1 MEKNNPISNDN
12 EYIIIPNPIYDVVF
26 RYLMSDHESAL
37 IVLSTLIN
45 EKITKLQLEPL
56 TFPEK
61 KEKLSGVELHD
72 PKTQDDIYLFHLDF
86 SATIELADGSEEII
100 MIELQKASEPED
112 IFRFKRYI
120 SKNFQKKREI
130 EITDLETQA
139 IRKVN
144 RPVRLIPI
152 FILNFRIENEVNDLL
167 IKTNRIKT
175 GLFKNETLKKHNE
188 FIDNLSYDLLVV
200 QLPNLHN
207 INEEDYIHD
216 EYKKRLFALL
226 KLFDQKERVRGNEHR
241 LRLIRKFFPGFLDRV
256 IARLQA
262 ASIDNPDLEEQMLI
276 EDEYL
281 KALIDRDNK
290 IAFFQEKFE
299 ATQKQLGSVKEELE
313 STKEQLDQELKL
325 KEEKDKI
332 LNEKDKILNEKD
344 QLIRNFAK
352 LLKDS
357 GTSIEN
363 IELQTG
369 LSREEIDQL

>member
-1 MEKNNPISNDN
+1 MEKNSPISNDN

-207 INEEDYIHD
+207 INEADYIHD

-281 KALIDRDNK
+281 KALIERDNK

-299 ATQKQLGSVKEELE
+299 M
-313 STKEQLDQELKL
+313 TKEALDLAQEQLEQELKIRQ
-325 KEEKDKI
+325 EKDLI
-332 LNEKDKILNEKD
+332 LQEKD
-344 QLIRNFAK
+344 QILQEKDRLIRNSVK
-352 LLKDS
+352 MLKS
-357 GTSIEN
+357 IGVSIED
-363 IELQTG
+363 IQAQTG
-369 LSREEIDQL
+369 LSKAEIDQM